1 MEFLSEEHKAR
12 FNECIKMDKTYPS
25 DIERYAL
32 FYILSGNKDIWGKG
46 IENFYSFEE
55 QGILK
60 KGLKKCLCSSS
71 ERLVKL
77 GFNLYNGT
85 AVGKE
90 NSVRD
95 MFMSLDEANT
105 KLALNA
111 IKIRFGVI

>member
-1 MEFLSEEHKAR
+1 MEFLSEEHEAR
-12 FNECIKMDKTYPS
+12 FNECIKKDRTYPS

-32 FYILSGNKDIWGKG
+32 FYILSGSKDIWGKG
-46 IENFYSFEE
+46 VDNFYSFEE

-71 ERLVKL
+71 EALIRL

-90 NSVRD
+90 NSIRD
-95 MFMSLDEANT
+95 IFMSLDEANT
-105 KLALNA
+105 EVALNA
-111 IKIRFGVI
+111 IKIRFRVV